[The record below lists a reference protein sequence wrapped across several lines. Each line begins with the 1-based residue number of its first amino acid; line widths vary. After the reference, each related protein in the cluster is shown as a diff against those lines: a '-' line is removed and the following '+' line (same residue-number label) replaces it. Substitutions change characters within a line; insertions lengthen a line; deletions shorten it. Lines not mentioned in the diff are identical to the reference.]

1 MKRKTKVLLL
11 ILCVISFLLSV
22 CYIIYNIYTID
33 VRQKAYENCVS
44 NGYYEAIIHLE
55 ALKELPKH
63 FIRVVYTISSLIS
76 FVLLLKA
83 PTIKEPEPPKSP
95 SLKTNPLYF
104 SASSVKTA
112 KKGRLVKKLNLL
124 WNENEH
130 EIQEPQ
136 SSVVKLPSLVEKAL
150 NLFIFIV
157 SAAAIILSII
167 GVFYY
172 IYRTYDSISTFIKL
186 LSIGA
191 YPIDYYLPFRILP
204 AFLSIIAHIIYLLSS
219 SIGLIYIIKKAS
231 FYTKK
236 SDG

>member
-1 MKRKTKVLLL
+1 MKRKTRVLLL

-22 CYIIYNIYTID
+22 CYITYNIYLINGI
-33 VRQKAYENCVS
+33 QKAYENCVS
-44 NGYYEAIIHLE
+44 NGYYEAVIYLE
-55 ALKELPKH
+55 TLKELPKH
-63 FIRVVYTISSLIS
+63 FIRVVYTISSLLS

-83 PTIKEPEPPKSP
+83 PTIKEPEPQKPP
-95 SLKTNPLYF
+95 SLKSNPLYF
-104 SASSVKTA
+104 SASSAKTA
-112 KKGRLVKKLNLL
+112 KKGRLVSKLNLL

-150 NLFIFIV
+150 NIFIFLV

-172 IYRTYDSISTFIKL
+172 IYRTYDNISTFIKL
-186 LSIGA
+186 LNIA
-191 YPIDYYLPFRILP
+191 YGIDYYLPFRILP
-204 AFLSIIAHIIYLLSS
+204 AILSIIAHIIYLLSS
-219 SIGLIYIIKKAS
+219 SIGLIYIIKKTS
-231 FYTKK
+231 FFTKK